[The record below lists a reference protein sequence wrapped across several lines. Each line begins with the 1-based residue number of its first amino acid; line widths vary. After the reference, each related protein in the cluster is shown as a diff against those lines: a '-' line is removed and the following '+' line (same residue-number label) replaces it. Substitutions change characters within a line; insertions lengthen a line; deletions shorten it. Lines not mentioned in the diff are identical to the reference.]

1 MFEKGFSTKGK
12 YRGTGLY
19 LVRRI
24 VRQYG
29 GRIDVETEGGEG
41 TVFTITFTRE
51 EQKDVSGNH
60 Y

>member
-1 MFEKGFSTKGK
+1 M
-12 YRGTGLY
+12 
-19 LVRRI
+19 VRRI